1 MHRSMLPNPSNFQ
14 ENQQLPGIEQNLY
27 GQLDQTVE
35 NHQQMLQAIN
45 TCRHLMILSSGCLV
59 KFQSEEEGD
68 EREEIS
74 FDIIFPDEFY
84 ASFSTPL
91 NRILSDDDDE
101 EHYISDLLQRY
112 CGAHLESYYTSRLR
126 SEQVDKHHPPT
137 STTSRL
143 PSEQVDTH
151 IPPTS
156 TTRGRFDGMC

>member
-1 MHRSMLPNPSNFQ
+1 MIQLRRPHRW
-14 ENQQLPGIEQNLY
+14 QL
-27 GQLDQTVE
+27 
-35 NHQQMLQAIN
+35 
-45 TCRHLMILSSGCLV
+45 

-112 CGAHLESYYTSRLR
+112 CGAHLESCECDYLQSPISYFCHFIVTA
-126 SEQVDKHHPPT
+126 
-137 STTSRL
+137 
-143 PSEQVDTH
+143 
-151 IPPTS
+151 
-156 TTRGRFDGMC
+156 